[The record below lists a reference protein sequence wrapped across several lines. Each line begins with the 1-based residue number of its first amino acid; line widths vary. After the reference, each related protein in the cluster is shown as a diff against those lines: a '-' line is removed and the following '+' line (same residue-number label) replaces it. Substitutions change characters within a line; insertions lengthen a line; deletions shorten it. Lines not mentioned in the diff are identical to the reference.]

1 MSLEAQIKR
10 LLPGWLKEP
19 APDGDI
25 VFSSRVRLARNINQI
40 SFPYH
45 AGEVQLE
52 EVIDQIGAALKS
64 SSQFENFVLQ
74 RLDDMAQHDRVVLVE
89 KYLVSLD
96 LLKNPAHRG
105 VVLNQDETVAI
116 MLNEEDHLRIQ
127 SILPGLQLKKAWE
140 SAEQIDQL
148 LEVKLDFAFDEEK
161 GYLTTCPT
169 NVGTG
174 LRASVLV
181 HLPALKMVGQVKKV
195 LSVLPNVG
203 LNVRGAY
210 GEGTD
215 SAGDLYQISN
225 QVTLGLSEEEVIGK
239 IVSVTKQVIDQE
251 RAARDALLANE
262 SRLQLEN
269 RVNRAYGL
277 LTHSRLISSEET
289 IKLLSDVLMGA
300 VMNLIPKAEG
310 QTVKELF
317 FLIRP
322 AILQKLIGRELSP
335 GERDHYRAAVI
346 REHLATSS
354 K

>member
-1 MSLEAQIKR
+1 MALKDQIKG

-19 APDGDI
+19 SPDGDI
-25 VFSSRVRLARNINQI
+25 VFSSRVRLARNINQL
-40 SFPYH
+40 SFPYY
-45 AGEVQLE
+45 AGEIQLE
-52 EVIDQIGAALKS
+52 EVIDQVGVAIKSPGQLQNCVLK
-64 SSQFENFVLQ
+64 
-74 RLDDMAQHDRVVLVE
+74 RLDEMTQLDRVLLVE

-96 LLKNPAHRG
+96 LIKNPAHRG
-105 VVLNQDETVAI
+105 VVLNQDQTVSI

-127 SILPGLQLKKAWE
+127 SIYSGLQLKKAWE
-140 SAEQIDQL
+140 SATQIDDR
-148 LEVKLDFAFDEEK
+148 LETKLGYAFDEEK

-174 LRASVLV
+174 LRVSVLV
-181 HLPALKMVGQVKKV
+181 HLPALKMVDQVKKV
-195 LSVLPNVG
+195 LAVLPHVG

-215 SAGDLYQISN
+215 SSGNLYQISN
-225 QVTLGLSEEEVIGK
+225 QVTLGLSEEEIISK

-251 RAARDALLANE
+251 RSARDALLANQ

-277 LTHSRLISSEET
+277 LTHSRLIPSEEAV
-289 IKLLSDVLMGA
+289 KLLSDVLLGA
-300 VMNLIPKAEG
+300 SLNLISKVEV
-310 QTVKELF
+310 QVVKELL

-322 AILQKLIGRELSP
+322 AMLQHLIGKELSP

-346 REHLATSS
+346 REHLATSGE
-354 K
+354 